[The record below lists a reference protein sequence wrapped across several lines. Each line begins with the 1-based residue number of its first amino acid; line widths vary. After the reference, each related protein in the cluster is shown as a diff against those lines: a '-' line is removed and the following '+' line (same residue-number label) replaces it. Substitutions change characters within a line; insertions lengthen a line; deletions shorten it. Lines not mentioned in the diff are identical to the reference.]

1 MPPTRRTTEIAVDE
15 SEYLEEQCR
24 RAKAGMRLALRALK
38 IDAIESVDPR
48 VWARAHPWKT
58 VAAAAAAGFAVTKI
72 AEREAEPVKPRATTE
87 AQPQPVE
94 HRPGRL
100 ATLISLAGKLWS
112 LAQPLIRAAVIA
124 KMSEHESH
132 QQPAPAA

>member
-1 MPPTRRTTEIAVDE
+1 MEIAVDE

-38 IDAIESVDPR
+38 NDAIESVDPR

-58 VAAAAAAGFAVTKI
+58 VMAAAAAGFAVTKI
-72 AEREAEPVKPRATTE
+72 AEREAEPVKPRPTE
-87 AQPQPVE
+87 AEPVK

-100 ATLISLAGKLWS
+100 ATLVSLAWKIWS
-112 LAQPLIRAAVIA
+112 LAQPLIRAVVIA
-124 KMSEHESH
+124 KLSEHEPH
-132 QQPAPAA
+132 QQPTPAA